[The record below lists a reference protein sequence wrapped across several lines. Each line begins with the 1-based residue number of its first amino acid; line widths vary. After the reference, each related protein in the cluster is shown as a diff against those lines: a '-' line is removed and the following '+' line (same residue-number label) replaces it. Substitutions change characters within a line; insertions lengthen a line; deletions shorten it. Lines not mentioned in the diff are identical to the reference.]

1 MRSATLKWIMLLSSL
16 LVVIIMGIQLFW
28 LNKIYSYEQKQFNVN
43 VAKCIRGLYDD
54 LGLGDYHIGMPQK
67 PIITPDPNTFIIPIE
82 AIPPKDTLASYASTE
97 LVDFDVMAD
106 CYISVYDKNTS
117 QFAYSTYLPD
127 AASRH
132 PLGSEVGLG
141 RPLPKNF
148 NYMQLYFPHREQYIL
163 SQLFIW
169 ISGSILLLM
178 ALLGLSASLMYLY
191 RQKTLNEVQKD
202 FVNNFTHEFKTPIAV
217 IKLATDVLI
226 NPSIV
231 QKPDRLLAYANIIKQ
246 QNEHLQHQV
255 ERLLKTA
262 NTDQHKLNLEKENFD
277 ISDLVRE
284 VLRQLDP
291 LIKENA
297 AQVDYDA
304 DDQELR
310 FTADKSHLSMVLVNL
325 IENAIKYSMKPHV
338 LIKATADEEGYCL
351 SVKDNGVG
359 IEKKYIK
366 FLFKKFFRVPTG
378 NVHNVKGFGL
388 GLNFVKQVVDAHRG
402 KITVNSLPGIGT
414 EFKIVLPKH

>member
-1 MRSATLKWIMLLSSL
+1 MLLSTL
-16 LVVIIMGIQLFW
+16 LVVIIMGIQLYW
-28 LNKIYSYEQKQFNVN
+28 LNKIYSYDQKQFNVN
-43 VAKCIRGLYDD
+43 ITKSIRGVYDD
-54 LGLGDYHIGMPQK
+54 LGLADYQVGLPQK
-67 PIITPDPNTFIIPIE
+67 PILMPDPYTFIVPIE
-82 AIPPKDTLASYASTE
+82 TIPPKDTLARYANAE
-97 LVDFDVMAD
+97 LVDFGILAD
-106 CYISVYDKNTS
+106 CYISVYDKTTNR
-117 QFAYSTYLPD
+117 FAYSKYLPT
-127 AASRH
+127 AASH
-132 PLGSEVGLG
+132 YPLGSEI
-141 RPLPKNF
+141 RPPRPVKKDF
-148 NYMQLYFPHREQYIL
+148 NYVRLFFPHREQYIL
-163 SQLFIW
+163 NQLFIW
-169 ISGSILLLM
+169 ITGSILLLM

-226 NPSIV
+226 SPSIT

-262 NTDQHKLNLEKENFD
+262 NSDHHKLNLEKESFD
-277 ISDLVRE
+277 VSDLIRE

-291 LIKENA
+291 LIKENM
-297 AQVDYDA
+297 AQVEYDPE
-304 DDQELR
+304 DQEIK

-338 LIKATADEEGYCL
+338 LITAVANEDGYCL

-414 EFKIVLPKH
+414 EFKIMLPKQ